1 MVQPLKIHQRHLL
14 KSKDIK
20 KLIQLLQN
28 QLGLSSEIVS
38 SVISPKKKVEWIKL
52 DANQELYAI
61 NGLLTFWHRE
71 GKFIPLLSYLT
82 KQDLP
87 YPRVKVDQG
96 AVKFMSKGADVMRPG
111 IIEISDGIHPGDIV
125 LIEDPQH
132 GRILSVGEALYSSE
146 EIESMN
152 TGKVIK
158 CIHSLSDP
166 IWNFSKSFKS

>member
-20 KLIQLLQN
+20 KLIQTLQT
-28 QLGLSSEIVS
+28 QLGLNPEILHT
-38 SVISPKKKVEWIKL
+38 ILNPKDRVEWIKL
-52 DANQELYAI
+52 DDNQELYVI
-61 NGLLTFWHRE
+61 NGILTFWHRE
-71 GKFIPLLSYLT
+71 GKFIPLLSFLT
-82 KQDLP
+82 KHDLP

-111 IIEISDGIHPGDIV
+111 IIEIDAGIRPGDIV

-146 EIESMN
+146 SME
-152 TGKVIK
+152 TMDSGKVIK

-166 IWNFSKSFKS
+166 IWNFSKSYK